1 VRVEPGRAAGVH
13 GHRGGVVRGRRG
25 RRTAPRTQLRRVRR
39 VQRRVRAAAAGVGS
53 SAGEPRREGV
63 AVGDADRVRA
73 CTRIYNNMLKLK
85 SHLLK
90 AYGTRFLFGKTMR
103 VNLKF
108 GRISNVA
115 SAEQYV

>member
-1 VRVEPGRAAGVH
+1 
-13 GHRGGVVRGRRG
+13 
-25 RRTAPRTQLRRVRR
+25 
-39 VQRRVRAAAAGVGS
+39 
-53 SAGEPRREGV
+53 
-63 AVGDADRVRA
+63 VGDADRVRA

-85 SHLLK
+85 QSHLLK
-90 AYGTRFLFGKTMR
+90 AYGTRFLFGKTVR